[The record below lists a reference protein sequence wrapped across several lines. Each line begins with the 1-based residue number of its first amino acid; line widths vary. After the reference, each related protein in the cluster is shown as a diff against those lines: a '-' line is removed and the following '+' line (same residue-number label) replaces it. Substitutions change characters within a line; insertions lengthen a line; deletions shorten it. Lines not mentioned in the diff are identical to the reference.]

1 MKCFIDNE
9 AKGELMAN
17 YSQLATDIIANVGG
31 AENVTKVIH
40 CITRLRFTLK
50 DKDKADT
57 AAIEALPGVAG
68 AVYNS
73 NLNHYQVVIGQAVED
88 VYDEVVEQLGDAVV
102 DDEAT
107 AQAVAVTAPA
117 NGKKQNPIVHAF
129 QVVIGTITGS
139 MIPIIGLLAAG
150 GMINGLLSIFVKGNR
165 LIEVI
170 DPASSTYVIIST
182 LAMTPFYFLPV
193 LVGFSAAK
201 QLAPKDT
208 VLQFIGAAV
217 GGFMINPGITNLVNA
232 HVGTN
237 AAGKNVVVEAA
248 APVANFLG
256 VTFNTSYFGI
266 PVALPSYAYKISQ
279 SL

>member
-1 MKCFIDNE
+1 
-9 AKGELMAN
+9 MAN

-73 NLNHYQVVIGQAVED
+73 NLNQYQVVIGQAVED

-107 AQAVAVTAPA
+107 AQAVAATAPA

-170 DPASSTYVIIST
+170 DNAS
-182 LAMTPFYFLPV
+182 
-193 LVGFSAAK
+193 
-201 QLAPKDT
+201 
-208 VLQFIGAAV
+208 
-217 GGFMINPGITNLVNA
+217 
-232 HVGTN
+232 
-237 AAGKNVVVEAA
+237 
-248 APVANFLG
+248 
-256 VTFNTSYFGI
+256 
-266 PVALPSYAYKISQ
+266 
-279 SL
+279 